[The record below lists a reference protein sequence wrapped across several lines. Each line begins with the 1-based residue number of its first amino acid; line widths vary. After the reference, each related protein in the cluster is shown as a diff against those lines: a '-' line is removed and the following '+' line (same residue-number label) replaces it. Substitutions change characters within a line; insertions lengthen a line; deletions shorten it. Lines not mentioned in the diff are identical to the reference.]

1 MRPTETRHIPPTPI
15 WLAALVATG
24 CQAVSDRDR
33 HEVGWRWSMNH
44 AIYTNVGTT
53 PERID
58 PLGVTLAG
66 GETLS
71 VTWIPGETAY
81 TIYVDAAPAK
91 CA

>member
-1 MRPTETRHIPPTPI
+1 MRPTEPRPAPTPI

-24 CQAVSDRDR
+24 CQAVTDRKR
-33 HEVGWRWSMNH
+33 HEVGWRWSSGR
-44 AIYTNVGTT
+44 ATYTNVGTK

-58 PLGVTLAG
+58 PLGVMLAE

-81 TIYVDAAPAK
+81 TLFVDRAPAK